1 MPAWLRSILTVHV
14 SGHRFD
20 LAAFR
25 RTDVLPV
32 QGQTDMAIA
41 VDEAEH
47 AAFGVV
53 AQLAGE
59 AGESFAVEAC
69 VVGFVDQNRV
79 VTPDY
84 SFFSDHFGKFSECLD
99 PLFDRGKVA
108 LDVFPVRVQREL
120 EIILEAVQLAE
131 PRQHRSGVLR
141 PKDDAIHCVRTEAHA
156 ADRPRIERIGNEY
169 VSFPEAVKEPRGV
182 EGGNVRPT
190 AGADDHTI

>member
-1 MPAWLRSILTVHV
+1 MFPTGSAVRDRASERG
-14 SGHRFD
+14 GHRFD

-32 QGQTDMAIA
+32 QGRTDMAIA

-53 AQLAGE
+53 GSACGE

-84 SFFSDHFGKFSECLD
+84 SFFSDRFGKFSEYLD
-99 PLFDRGKVA
+99 PLFDRGKDCA
-108 LDVFPVRVQREL
+108 RCL
-120 EIILEAVQLAE
+120 
-131 PRQHRSGVLR
+131 S
-141 PKDDAIHCVRTEAHA
+141 RTGSA
-156 ADRPRIERIGNEY
+156 
-169 VSFPEAVKEPRGV
+169 
-182 EGGNVRPT
+182 
-190 AGADDHTI
+190 